1 MLQQL
6 RGASLVALLGI
17 GLSGLTAGTA
27 SAEFLQQTNLVS
39 DLPGLAALTD
49 PALKNPWGMSFS
61 AASPFWISD
70 QGTNLSTLYRITA
83 GVVTKVGLE
92 VAIPTTSAGPQGPTG
107 QVNNGTTS
115 FPVNGTAANFIFANL
130 NGTISAWNNSA
141 GTTAQI
147 KATTVGAVY
156 TGLALAGS
164 TSTPF
169 LFAANGAQNR
179 IDVFDGAFTDVTS
192 TTFAGK
198 FVDSTLPSGFVPFNV
213 QTLGGDLYV
222 TYAPAGRPA
231 QIAATP
237 GQGFVDVF
245 DSSGN
250 LLQRLISGSMLAAPW
265 GMALAPA
272 GFGAFAG
279 DLLVGNFSFV
289 ASEINAFDPVTG
301 AFRGT
306 IPIDNGVGNSPGGL
320 WAIAFG
326 NGASGDRNTL
336 YFNSG
341 INGEGNGLFA
351 AIAVVPE
358 PATLILLSAGLAG
371 LGIAR
376 RNRLRM
382 SAAAAVA

>member
-1 MLQQL
+1 MLKRL
-6 RGASLVALLGI
+6 RNASLIALLGA
-17 GLSGLTAGTA
+17 GLSGLTAGIA
-27 SAEFLQQTNLVS
+27 SASFLQQTNLVS
-39 DLPGLAALTD
+39 DIPGLAALPD

-61 AASPFWISD
+61 ATSPFWISD
-70 QGTNLSTLYRITA
+70 QGTNLATLYRINS
-83 GVVTKVGLE
+83 GVITKVGLT
-92 VAIPTTSAGPQGPTG
+92 VSIPTTATGPQGPTG
-107 QVNNGTTS
+107 QVNNGTS
-115 FPVNGTAANFIFANL
+115 LFPVNGTAANFIFASL
-130 NGTISAWNNSA
+130 NGTISAWNGSA

-156 TGLALAGS
+156 TGLALGGS

-192 TTFAGK
+192 TVFAGK

-213 QTLGGDLYV
+213 QNLGGDIYV

-245 DSSGN
+245 DSRGN
-250 LLQRLISGSMLAAPW
+250 LLERLISGSMLAAPW

-272 GFGAFAG
+272 DFGAFGG

-306 IPIDNGVGNSPGGL
+306 IPIDNGAGNTPGGL
-320 WAIAFG
+320 WGLAFG
-326 NGASGDRNTL
+326 NGVTGDRNTL

-341 INGEGNGLFA
+341 INSEGDGLFG

-358 PATLILLSAGLAG
+358 PATVALLSIGLTG
-371 LGIAR
+371 LGFSR
-376 RNRLRM
+376 RKQ
-382 SAAAAVA
+382 